1 MSESKRNTHR
11 QREKKKRTNS
21 AKISTTSLRVNYC
34 SSRPKISSPFSSD
47 VLNYNQTIDQ
57 DSIIIEGY
65 RVQVL
70 ATRERFKAEKLQSD
84 LEELFEYKI
93 YVIFEAPNYKVR
105 IGDFIDR
112 QKAEKFRKK
121 LSGNGYS
128 SAWIIRTKIDSI
140 NN

>member
-1 MSESKRNTHR
+1 MKLILIILSVSISFS
-11 QREKKKRTNS
+11 QQKKIKFDAN
-21 AKISTTSLRVNYC
+21 KLND
-34 SSRPKISSPFSSD
+34 PKPNWPKVSSPFSSD
-47 VLNYNQTIDQ
+47 VLNYNQPIAQ

-70 ATRERFKAEKLQSD
+70 ATRDRFKAEKLQSD

-112 QKAEKFRKK
+112 QKAEKFRKQ
-121 LSGNGYS
+121 LSSNGYS
-128 SAWIIRTKIDSI
+128 SAWIIRTKIESM

>member
-1 MSESKRNTHR
+1 MKFILIILSVSISFS
-11 QREKKKRTNS
+11 QQKKIKFDAN
-21 AKISTTSLRVNYC
+21 KLNDPKPNW
-34 SSRPKISSPFSSD
+34 PKISSPFSSD

-57 DSIIIEGY
+57 DSIII
-65 RVQVL
+65 
-70 ATRERFKAEKLQSD
+70 
-84 LEELFEYKI
+84 EELFEYKI

>member
-1 MSESKRNTHR
+1 MKFILIILSVSISFS
-11 QREKKKRTNS
+11 QQKKIKFDAN
-21 AKISTTSLRVNYC
+21 KLNDPKPNW
-34 SSRPKISSPFSSD
+34 PKISSPFSSD

-112 QKAEKFRKK
+112 QKAEKFREQ
-121 LSGNGYS
+121 LSKNGYS
-128 SAWIIRTKIDSI
+128 SAWIIRTKIESM

>member
-1 MSESKRNTHR
+1 MKFILIILSVSISFS
-11 QREKKKRTNS
+11 QQKKIKFDAN
-21 AKISTTSLRVNYC
+21 KLNDPKPNW
-34 SSRPKISSPFSSD
+34 PKISSPFSSD

-57 DSIIIEGY
+57 DSIILEGY
-65 RVQVL
+65 RVQIL
-70 ATRERFKAEKLQSD
+70 ATRDRFKAEKLQRD

-112 QKAEKFRKK
+112 QKAEKFRKQ
-121 LSGNGYS
+121 LSSNGYS
-128 SAWIIRTKIDSI
+128 SAWIIRTKIESM

>member
-1 MSESKRNTHR
+1 MKFILIILSVSISFS
-11 QREKKKRTNS
+11 QQKKIKFDAN
-21 AKISTTSLRVNYC
+21 KLNDPKPNW
-34 SSRPKISSPFSSD
+34 PKISSPFSSD

-128 SAWIIRTKIDSI
+128 SAWIIRTKFDSI

>member
-1 MSESKRNTHR
+1 MKFILIILSVSISFS
-11 QREKKKRTNS
+11 QQKKIKFDAN
-21 AKISTTSLRVNYC
+21 KLNDPKPNW
-34 SSRPKISSPFSSD
+34 PKISSPFSSD

-121 LSGNGYS
+121 LSGNGYP

>member
-1 MSESKRNTHR
+1 MKFILIILSVSISFS
-11 QREKKKRTNS
+11 QQKKIKFDAN
-21 AKISTTSLRVNYC
+21 KLNDPKPNW
-34 SSRPKISSPFSSD
+34 PKISSPFSSD

-121 LSGNGYS
+121 LSDNGYS

>member
-1 MSESKRNTHR
+1 MKFILIILSVSISFS
-11 QREKKKRTNS
+11 QQKKIKFDAN
-21 AKISTTSLRVNYC
+21 KLNDPKPNW
-34 SSRPKISSPFSSD
+34 PKISSPFSSD

-112 QKAEKFRKK
+112 QKAEKFRIK
-121 LSGNGYS
+121 LYS
-128 SAWIIRTKIDSI
+128 IIAL
-140 NN
+140 

>member
-1 MSESKRNTHR
+1 MKFILIIFWVSILFS
-11 QREKKKRTNS
+11 QQKKIKFDAN
-21 AKISTTSLRVNYC
+21 KLNDPKPNW
-34 SSRPKISSPFSSD
+34 PKISSPFSSD

>member
-1 MSESKRNTHR
+1 MKFILIILSVSISFS
-11 QREKKKRTNS
+11 QQKKIKFDAN
-21 AKISTTSLRVNYC
+21 KLNDPKPNW
-34 SSRPKISSPFSSD
+34 PKISSPFSSD

-121 LSGNGYS
+121 LSGNGYY

>member
-1 MSESKRNTHR
+1 MKFILIILSVSISFS
-11 QREKKKRTNS
+11 QQKKIKFDAN
-21 AKISTTSLRVNYC
+21 KLNDPKPNW
-34 SSRPKISSPFSSD
+34 PKISSPFSSD
-47 VLNYNQTIDQ
+47 VLNYNKTIDQ

>member
-1 MSESKRNTHR
+1 MKFILIILLVSISFS
-11 QREKKKRTNS
+11 QQKKIKFDAN
-21 AKISTTSLRVNYC
+21 KLNDPKPNW
-34 SSRPKISSPFSSD
+34 PKISSPFSSD

>member
-1 MSESKRNTHR
+1 MKFILIILSVSISFS
-11 QREKKKRTNS
+11 QQKKIKFDAN
-21 AKISTTSLRVNYC
+21 KLNDPKPNW
-34 SSRPKISSPFSSD
+34 PKISSPFSSD

-84 LEELFEYKI
+84 LEELFEYNI

>member
-1 MSESKRNTHR
+1 MKFILIILSVSISFS
-11 QREKKKRTNS
+11 QQKKIKFDAN
-21 AKISTTSLRVNYC
+21 KLNDPKPNW
-34 SSRPKISSPFSSD
+34 PKISSPFSSD

-70 ATRERFKAEKLQSD
+70 ATSDRFKAEKLQSD

>member
-1 MSESKRNTHR
+1 MKFILIILSVSISFS
-11 QREKKKRTNS
+11 QQKKIKFDPN
-21 AKISTTSLRVNYC
+21 KLNDPKPNW
-34 SSRPKISSPFSSD
+34 PKISSPFSSD